1 MTVIGLLRLA
11 VSAYCTRASSEEERH
26 LLANATRHKACT
38 DILTMVGLGGFS
50 MPDTSSAKRFDTL
63 EEKLDQLSESVD
75 ARFGQMDKRFEQV
88 DGRFE
93 QVDGRFEQVDARF
106 EQVDARFEQVDARF
120 GQVDARFGQLDERLA
135 AIDRQFEAIHKEFRE
150 VQGHFVEQREYTEFA
165 YERLD
170 RRLTQGFSRLERRLD
185 QVIDAQSR
193 PGTATQPRSRPS
205 KRRR

>member
-26 LLANATRHKACT
+26 LLANATPHKACT
-38 DILTMVGLGGFS
+38 DISTMVGLGGFS

-93 QVDGRFEQVDARF
+93 QVDARFRQVDARF
-106 EQVDARFEQVDARF
+106 VQVDARF
-120 GQVDARFGQLDERLA
+120 GQVDERLA
-135 AIDRQFEAIHKEFRE
+135 AIDKQFEAIHKEFRE
-150 VQGHFVEQREYTEFA
+150 VQEHFVEQREYTEFA
-165 YERLD
+165 YERLH
-170 RRLTQGFSRLERRLD
+170 RRLTQGFSRLERKLD

-193 PGTATQPRSRPS
+193 PGTTTQPRSRPS

>member
-93 QVDGRFEQVDARF
+93 QVDARFRQVDARF
-106 EQVDARFEQVDARF
+106 VQVDARF
-120 GQVDARFGQLDERLA
+120 GQVDERLA
-135 AIDRQFEAIHKEFRE
+135 AIDKQFEAIHKEFRE